1 MSTFELK
8 LFVNEVIDIKEK
20 FFILMHL
27 LIQNQSISLFE
38 SLLFCFIFIIQQ
50 ISIFFAEEVKVF
62 DTQNNVSD
70 KILNYIYQIIRFKD
84 LFFDNN
90 SYYNIAIICIT
101 LYLIVFFGYFIIILR
116 KTTMKSTFNNDYLF
130 LNYMIKFNYYI
141 LTTISFDFFSFLI
154 CFKRENNRYIKDL
167 KCNPF
172 DNFLYFFF
180 SFINAVYLILF
191 TLLMN
196 FFYIES
202 FYLSTSPMAGMS
214 CNIYNLQFFIILINS
229 IMLSLINEF
238 HHGIFFLTNIGL
250 SSFLFYTYFTKMVY
264 YHNFLNNFMGFCYF
278 TYLWESIYFFIFYFI
293 NLSEKGLIFVL
304 SLLL

>member
-116 KTTMKSTFNNDYLF
+116 KTTMKSTFNNDYKF

-154 CFKRENNRYIKDL
+154 CFKRENNR
-167 KCNPF
+167 
-172 DNFLYFFF
+172 
-180 SFINAVYLILF
+180 
-191 TLLMN
+191 
-196 FFYIES
+196 
-202 FYLSTSPMAGMS
+202 
-214 CNIYNLQFFIILINS
+214 
-229 IMLSLINEF
+229 
-238 HHGIFFLTNIGL
+238 
-250 SSFLFYTYFTKMVY
+250 
-264 YHNFLNNFMGFCYF
+264 
-278 TYLWESIYFFIFYFI
+278 
-293 NLSEKGLIFVL
+293 
-304 SLLL
+304 

>member
-8 LFVNEVIDIKEK
+8 LFINEVIDIKEK

-172 DNFLYFFF
+172 SYNL
-180 SFINAVYLILF
+180 AHLILSMF
-191 TLLMN
+191 NSIYLMIFIYIMN
-196 FFYIES
+196 IFYIES
-202 FYLSTSPMAGMS
+202 FYLSISPNAGMI
-214 CNIYNLQFFIILINS
+214 CNIYNTQYFFVFINS

-238 HHGIFFLTNIGL
+238 HHGIFFLTNLGM
-250 SSFLFYTYFTKMVY
+250 SSFLFYSYITKMIY
-264 YHNFLNNFMGFCYF
+264 YHEIINELNGFFFFYLFMGINIF
-278 TYLWESIYFFIFYFI
+278 FYF
-293 NLSEKGLIFVL
+293 
-304 SLLL
+304 LLYSNF